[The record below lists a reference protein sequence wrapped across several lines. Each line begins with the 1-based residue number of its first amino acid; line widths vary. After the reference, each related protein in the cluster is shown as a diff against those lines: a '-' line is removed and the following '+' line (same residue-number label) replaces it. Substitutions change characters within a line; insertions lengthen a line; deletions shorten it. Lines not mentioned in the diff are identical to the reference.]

1 MRKLAFAS
9 LLVIGFAAGMT
20 LSACSQSKDREP
32 EPVKIDP
39 VAEQAAKEIRKE
51 LRAPIDKAQRTQ
63 ELGDERTDAIDKAV
77 QQK

>member
-1 MRKLAFAS
+1 MKRIRLI
-9 LLVIGFAAGMT
+9 LLIAVLAAGMT
-20 LSACSQSKDREP
+20 LPACSQSKDKEP

-39 VAEQAAKEIRKE
+39 AAEQTAKEIRKE